1 VYLPEG
7 AWYDFWTHEKYAG
20 GRKIEVTKPVDQ
32 IPVFVKDGTLLPL
45 AEPMECVSPATEFA
59 LTVHVFGAKP
69 APFVLYEDDGVTFNF
84 VQGQQNR
91 IELRWDGEIGHTT
104 KTGNYSGPSRFK
116 SVQWTKAAN

>member
-1 VYLPEG
+1 LVAPLFTGQTTRGVYLPEG
-7 AWYDFWTHEKYAG
+7 DWYDFWTHEKYAG

-59 LTVHVFGAKP
+59 LTVHAFGAKP

-84 VQGQQNR
+84 EQGQQNR
-91 IELRWDGEIGHTT
+91 IELRWDGQTGRTT
-104 KTGNYSGPSRFK
+104 KTGNYS
-116 SVQWTKAAN
+116 